1 LDGSRWNVAHAWII
15 LAVYSSLDASRFR
28 TFRSWLIAS
37 FPTHARISR
46 FVHRLQD
53 ARAGRDAWV
62 DWDRIPPTADWLKE
76 IHAAIDG
83 ADAFVFTVSVSSVAS
98 RVCLVELERA
108 ISTPACAC

>member
-1 LDGSRWNVAHAWII
+1 MADCFIS
-15 LAVYSSLDASRFR
+15 Y
-28 TFRSWLIAS
+28 
-37 FPTHARISR
+37 AREDQP

-53 ARAGRDAWV
+53 ALARAGRDAWV